1 MHHDMIAI
9 TAEVVAREG
18 HEAKAAELLA
28 GLAAA
33 TSHHAGVLRYEVQR
47 QSGNPRVFMVVEL
60 WADRASLE
68 AHKNTEDMR
77 CFIEAAP
84 AVLEGAWLVREWQG
98 VAASVI
104 PEA

>member
-1 MHHDMIAI
+1 MQHDMIAI

-18 HEAKAAELLA
+18 HEAKAAQLLA

-33 TSHHAGVLRYEVQR
+33 TSYHAGVLRYEVQR
-47 QSGNPRVFMVVEL
+47 QADKPRSFMVVEL

-68 AHKNTEDMR
+68 AHKNTDDMR
-77 CFIEAAP
+77 RFIEAAP
-84 AVLEGAWLVREWQG
+84 AVLEGEWLVREWQG

-104 PEA
+104 PAA